1 MYWYQEMIPVGGEAE
16 NRKRTVV
23 DLEYDIDEQVAQLR
37 IICFLPHIWLPF
49 SLIVYEF
56 HFYLQMNFINLMPL
70 SIMYLQNILVH
81 ITAII

>member
-37 IICFLPHIWLPF
+37 IICFLPQIYG
-49 SLIVYEF
+49 S
-56 HFYLQMNFINLMPL
+56 
-70 SIMYLQNILVH
+70 
-81 ITAII
+81 